1 MDKLRLPIKLAKL
14 STESFLGISESLV
27 GEVTALYSKSITEL
41 LQHIYEMD
49 ALLELNE
56 RRSFGDCDF
65 SVKKLP
71 QGLVFEDHAS
81 GWWGCVI
88 SYNYGAMSSTSI
100 IDLHDLWLVTGFN
113 KYDDE
118 TEEKDLSLRNKF
130 ISFMSEIKPEGM
142 FEIGELVRGSYETS
156 CLRFN
161 IRQIE
166 AGEAYYHSSDIIS
179 LSDFKFPLLFCLK
192 TYLSQDQDD
201 DEEDSEGEVIADCNN
216 DRTLEDSMMND
227 LVSDLSCKIQQEGID
242 IESIIGD

>member
-1 MDKLRLPIKLAKL
+1 MDKLRLPIKLKKL
-14 STESFLGISESLV
+14 STESFLGIPESLI
-27 GEVTALYSKSITEL
+27 GEMTSLYSKSITEL

-56 RRSFGDCDF
+56 RRSFGDYDF

-71 QGLVFEDHAS
+71 LGLVFEDHAS

-88 SYNYGAMSSTSI
+88 SYNYGTISSTGSAA
-100 IDLHDLWLVTGFN
+100 LHDLWLVTGFD

-130 ISFMSEIKPEGM
+130 ISFMSELKAEDIFQIED
-142 FEIGELVRGSYETS
+142 LVRRSYEPS

-166 AGEAYYHSSDIIS
+166 AGEAYSHSSDITS

-192 TYLSQDQDD
+192 THLSQEKD
-201 DEEDSEGEVIADCNN
+201 DEEDSEETVVADCNN
-216 DRTLEDSMMND
+216 YGILEDAIMND

-242 IESIIGD
+242 IESMLGD